1 MPASGNRGA
10 ASGAGNLKPPVRIY
24 DDADLNAAIPMAA
37 MGIFV
42 HSGHGCVCR
51 SRIFVRRGGYDQV
64 LERIAAVAI
73 MLQPNGPKKD
83 GSHIGALISQKQLSV
98 RRRQR
103 MASRCSRVGA
113 GLNGGIL
120 RCANS
125 AHQYRSR
132 HQAVSAGDLRSRW

>member
-24 DDADLNAAIPMAA
+24 DDTDLNAAIPMAA
-37 MGIFV
+37 MDIFGR
-42 HSGHGCVCR
+42 SGHGCVRR
-51 SRIFVRRGGYDQV
+51 SRIFVRRGVYDQV

-103 MASRCSRVGA
+103 MASRCP
-113 GLNGGIL
+113 
-120 RCANS
+120 
-125 AHQYRSR
+125 
-132 HQAVSAGDLRSRW
+132 RWAPA